1 MDIDDVKTA
10 SDMTLEELRD
20 YAYHVF
26 TCKARR
32 IPGAPGPEAIFRYS
46 ADWKC
51 LYEYLDELVKLRVK
65 GETDVS

>member
-32 IPGAPGPEAIFRYS
+32 IPGAPGPEAIFRCS

-51 LYEYLDELVKLRVK
+51 LYEYLDELVKCR
-65 GETDVS
+65 EERDNNEA